1 MCGGYRRCSWGK
13 MRVRHMDLSTGRDVR
28 CACGQT
34 LLGKWWSGWR
44 IQVPPSSPLHT
55 LFRLCCSLSSS
66 SYEKYIYSVWLCN
79 RCKETGDSGSREQ
92 TCWRYHIFEWCFPIP
107 ARSLTTTTPNNNLQ
121 ELSTFSFPQIKT
133 TQLCAF
139 FVCGLCKEYVK
150 LLRTPLLHCFSSI

>member
-92 TCWRYHIFEWCFPIP
+92 TCWRYHIFERCFQVP
-107 ARSLTTTTPNNNLQ
+107 ARSLILKTLF
-121 ELSTFSFPQIKT
+121 LISTNRT
-133 TQLCAF
+133 TQQFAF
-139 FVCGLCKEYVK
+139 LFCVFFWGVFARNL
-150 LLRTPLLHCFSSI
+150 